1 MQTLARRTAAVTI
14 PALLTF
20 AVATAL
26 AQSPPPSTMPASADT
41 QPADTQPTTAPATM
55 PAEASATTAPAPTVR
70 QGDSIVQAKRVA
82 FNFKD
87 ASVDAVLNY
96 LSEAL
101 DFIVVKDTQVTG
113 RVTIVS
119 KQPVTAAEAVDALNS
134 VLKPLDFTVL
144 QTGRVLHIVSVD
156 KGKQNAPV
164 HYGAN
169 PAEIAVSDQIITQVI
184 PVASVDSTKLKN
196 DLQPMLNPD
205 ATIVANQGSNTIV
218 VTDTSANIRRMVEI
232 IAALDQHKESI
243 SDILIRQLKYANA
256 TNAATLINSIFKQD
270 TTTAANQQGR
280 GGFGGGGGGFGG
292 RFFGP
297 GGGGGAGGGQGG
309 AAATDDSAAIS
320 GKINASA
327 DDRTNTVVV
336 SGPTSAL
343 VGVGRVLDQIDSD
356 PVQDSTFFLYNMKN
370 GQAVDIEPVLNT
382 LFGNSTSG
390 SSSSNTNRPTTS
402 TLGSSSG
409 GGFSSGFGGSSS
421 GGGGS
426 RGGGGGSSSSG
437 FGGSS
442 SSSRSGSS
450 SSSSTA
456 NRSTTGTTAG
466 GSRSS
471 ASASNNSAIAALQGQ
486 VFVVANADTNS
497 LLVTTSAKFK
507 DQVMQLIE
515 DLDRPVPQVLIKV
528 LIAEVTHNDT
538 DDIGVQ
544 LSALDQRLS
553 GNGIVAGTDFGV
565 SSATGGLKIGL
576 VEQNASA
583 TLEALATNNKLDVLS
598 RPYIL
603 TSDNQEASMIVGQE
617 VPIITNSQITDTGQ
631 TINSVSYQDV
641 GIILDVTPHINPD
654 GMVTLDIA
662 PQVSQLDAG
671 GGVPISSNV
680 DAPVF
685 DIRAAQS
692 RVGVE
697 DGKTI
702 VIGGLMQDERQ
713 QSIQKVPILGDIPYL
728 GMLFK
733 RTINTKIK
741 TELLIFLSPHVALR
755 PDALPAMSKDEM
767 RGTKLVPNAVSP
779 GTFQDQIRGMERGEA
794 TTRPGDHPSDVH
806 TDVHTSQEPG
816 TK

>member
-1 MQTLARRTAAVTI
+1 M
-14 PALLTF
+14 
-20 AVATAL
+20 
-26 AQSPPPSTMPASADT
+26 
-41 QPADTQPTTAPATM
+41 
-55 PAEASATTAPAPTVR
+55 
-70 QGDSIVQAKRVA
+70 
-82 FNFKD
+82 
-87 ASVDAVLNY
+87 
-96 LSEAL
+96 
-101 DFIVVKDTQVTG
+101 
-113 RVTIVS
+113 
-119 KQPVTAAEAVDALNS
+119 
-134 VLKPLDFTVL
+134 
-144 QTGRVLHIVSVD
+144 
-156 KGKQNAPV
+156 
-164 HYGAN
+164 
-169 PAEIAVSDQIITQVI
+169 SDQIITQVI

-270 TTTAANQQGR
+270 TTTTAQQGR
-280 GGFGGGGGGFGG
+280 GGFGGAAGGFGG

-297 GGGGGAGGGQGG
+297 GGGAGGAGGGQGG

-327 DDRTNTVVV
+327 DDRTNTIVV

-343 VGVGRVLDQIDSD
+343 IGVGRVLDQIDADPASD
-356 PVQDSTFFLYNMKN
+356 TAFFIYNMKN
-370 GQAVDIEPVLNT
+370 GQAIDIEPVLNT

-390 SSSSNTNRPTTS
+390 SSSSTANRTSTS

-409 GGFSSGFGGSSS
+409 GGFSSGFGGSSG

-426 RGGGGGSSSSG
+426 RGGGGGGSSGFGGSSSG

-442 SSSRSGSS
+442 SSSRGSTA
-450 SSSSTA
+450 SSTGG
-456 NRSTTGTTAG
+456 RTTGGTTAG
-466 GSRSS
+466 GGRSSS
-471 ASASNNSAIAALQGQ
+471 ASSNTAIAALQGQ

-497 LLVTTSAKFK
+497 LLVDTSAKFK

-553 GNGIVAGTDFGV
+553 GNGIVAGTDFGI

-583 TLEALATNNKLDVLS
+583 TLIALATNNKLDVLS

-662 PQVSQLDAG
+662 PQVSQLDSG

-680 DAPVF
+680 SAPVF

-713 QSIQKVPILGDIPYL
+713 QTIQKVPVLGDIPYL

-741 TELLIFLSPHVALR
+741 TELLIFLTPHVALR

-794 TTRPGDHPSDVH
+794 TTRPGDHPSNVH
-806 TDVHTSQEPG
+806 TDIHTEVHPSDVYPSQEHG
-816 TK
+816 TR